1 MDLRGQTFTLEG
13 VAASLLLL
21 IATYT
26 IFQST
31 VVMSPSWS
39 EFENVQLKQLGYDTL
54 RILDNPKG
62 GNTSLRGMV
71 ENSTFIGYNILIPP
85 QEFSSNLSMILEKI
99 RTMGKLEV
107 LCVNTSGNTIEVL
120 NIEGFN
126 KTPTPNA
133 VRNSR
138 FVVIERV
145 GTDPNSPCPNAKVV
159 EVRLTLW
166 R

>member
-31 VVMSPSWS
+31 VVISPAWS
-39 EFENVQLKQLGYDTL
+39 EFENVQLKQLGYDIL
-54 RILDNPKG
+54 RVLDIPNG
-62 GNTSLRGMV
+62 GNASLKGMV
-71 ENSTFIGYNILIPP
+71 EGLISCDSEKKCPP
-85 QEFSSNLSMILEKI
+85 PEFSDNLSAILSNI
-99 RTMGKLEV
+99 TANGRVEV
-107 LCVNTSGNTIEVL
+107 ICANTSSGEVETFVL
-120 NIEGFN
+120 KDFD

-133 VRNSR
+133 VRVSR
-138 FVVIERV
+138 FVVF
-145 GTDPNSPCPNAKVV
+145 DPNPVNSEHLCKDAKVV

>member
-1 MDLRGQTFTLEG
+1 MDLKAQTFTLEG
-13 VAASLLLL
+13 VAASLLIL

-39 EFENVQLKQLGYDTL
+39 EFNNVQLKQIGYDIL
-54 RILDNPKG
+54 RVLDNPDGGESSIKG
-62 GNTSLRGMV
+62 MI
-71 ENSTFIGYNILIPP
+71 ENLDPSDCSPP
-85 QEFSSNLSMILEKI
+85 AEFSTNLSTILDSLPAYGRVELIWVEESEIAIK
-99 RTMGKLEV
+99 V
-107 LCVNTSGNTIEVL
+107 LP
-120 NIEGFN
+120 GFD

-133 VRNSR
+133 VRVSR
-138 FVVIERV
+138 LVVLSNPPV
-145 GTDPNSPCPNAKVV
+145 CLQNAKVV